1 MKFVILGSKGF
12 VGNRILNDLK
22 IKYKKK
28 VIGISRKEIDLKD
41 FEKCK
46 KLKNFISDYDTVIFT
61 SAEAPVKN
69 LTMFVNNIIMINNFL
84 LNIKNIKIKKFLY
97 VSSDAVYS
105 DSKNLINENSETN
118 PENLHGTMHFLR
130 EKLLKD
136 NLKTKIC
143 NIRPTLIYGKDDPH
157 NGYGPNSFLRSC
169 LKEGKIYLFG
179 KGEEL
184 RDHIDISLVS
194 ELIKEIICKENE
206 GTFNL
211 VSGKVISFNE
221 IANIISNI
229 IYQNKASK
237 IKILKKPRSGPMP
250 HNGYRAFDNKK
261 IKKFIKNEDLF
272 DIK

>member
-118 PENLHGTMHFLR
+118 PENLHGIMHLTR
-130 EKLLKD
+130 EKILLNYFKN
-136 NLKTKIC
+136 NLI
-143 NIRPTLIYGKDDPH
+143 IVRPTLIYGKDDPH
-157 NGYGPNSFLRSC
+157 KGYGPNLFIKNALSH
-169 LKEGKIYLFG
+169 KEVSLFG
-179 KGEEL
+179 EGEEL

-194 ELIKEIICKENE
+194 
-206 GTFNL
+206 
-211 VSGKVISFNE
+211 S
-221 IANIISNI
+221 
-229 IYQNKASK
+229 
-237 IKILKKPRSGPMP
+237 
-250 HNGYRAFDNKK
+250 
-261 IKKFIKNEDLF
+261 
-272 DIK
+272 